1 MSNKQKTKN
10 SFIVQGVILAAAGI
24 FSRMIGLIYRVPLIR
39 ILGDNGNGIYTSA
52 YYIYNLLLMVSSLSL
67 PLAISKIVSA
77 KVASRNYKEC
87 KRILKCS
94 LWFAMCVGGFI
105 SVITFVFS
113 DPIAKGYGC
122 PSASPAL
129 KVLAPTVFVM
139 SIVGVLRGYFQG
151 LNTMVPTATSQ
162 VFEQIMNAV
171 FSIVA
176 AYLLAGVGANIANRF
191 GKGTMRD
198 AYAAA
203 GGTVGTLMGA
213 LTALVI
219 MMIYYFVNRRVITF
233 EDRIV
238 RDPYTEYESTGEILK
253 LLIVTIIPV
262 LLSTTVYQLSNLLDN
277 LIYHNVLN
285 GKGIEEEM
293 RNSIWGVYGGSYVLI
308 TNIPVALAAAL
319 SSSLVPSLID
329 SYTRG
334 NKRELADK
342 ISVIFKFIFI
352 FSLPCGIG
360 LMALGRPIMAML
372 FPRTDLPLAYSLMMF
387 SFFTVIAYSLSTI
400 TNSILQGVD
409 KLKLPLV
416 HSAISFVIHVILL
429 TVSLISMVKG
439 SNPKKAIYIVLVF
452 DILYSVI
459 LCILNF
465 AAIRRHTRYRME
477 VIGTVIKPFFSSLIM
492 GLVTYGAY
500 IGMKHVIPYRISCCI
515 SIAIAVCVYAVTLM
529 VFKTVTEE
537 ELLNMPM
544 GLRIY
549 RLLKKVHLMN

>member
-1 MSNKQKTKN
+1 MSSKQKTKN

-77 KVASRNYKEC
+77 KVAARNYKEC

-94 LWFAMCVGGFI
+94 LWFAMCVGGLI
-105 SVITFVFS
+105 AVITFVFS

-151 LNTMVPTATSQ
+151 LNTMVPTASSQ
-162 VFEQIMNAV
+162 VFEQIMNAI

-191 GKGTMRD
+191 GNGTMRD

-203 GGTVGTLMGA
+203 GGTVGTLVGA

-219 MMIYYFVNRRVITF
+219 MMIYYFVNRRMITF

-238 RDPYTEYESTGEILK
+238 RDPYTEYESTSEILK

-319 SSSLVPSLID
+319 SSSLVQSLID

-352 FSLPCGIG
+352 FSFPCGIG

-372 FPRTDLPLAYSLMMF
+372 FPRTDLPLAYSLMLF
-387 SFFTVIAYSLSTI
+387 SFFTVISYSLSTI

-409 KLKLPLV
+409 KLKLPLI

-429 TVSLISMVKG
+429 TASLVSLVKG
-439 SNPKKAIYIVLVF
+439 SDPKKAIYIVLVF

-459 LCILNF
+459 LCVLNF

-477 VIGTVIKPFFSSLIM
+477 IIGTVIKPFFSSLIM

-500 IGMKHVIPYRISCCI
+500 IGMKKVIPYRISCCI
-515 SIAIAVCVYAVTLM
+515 SIAIAVCVYAVALM
-529 VFKTVTEE
+529 VLKTVTEE